1 MLQGIQGLRAIGA
14 FSVALSHSWDSPVR
28 DAAWFDGSFLVVDMF
43 FVLSGYLVTM
53 VYAER
58 ATDWRQGRGM
68 IASRLG
74 RLYPTHLAML
84 FLLLFLLNLKLGINL
99 VLGAL
104 GVDIGM
110 TPIADQPQIFDLQYF
125 LLTVT
130 MLHGLG
136 IDDRDLFNFA
146 SWSISAEFWA
156 FVVMTTC
163 FVTMR
168 NRARRITF
176 GWIAIAACV
185 SFYLACWWRP
195 EQRTFDTTQLLDRN
209 LARSIMAYFVGMM
222 ACVFRRA
229 HLLELNDR
237 MIGLLQAAT
246 LVAIVLVI
254 CNQPRLFMSQ
264 LWSLPIWAA
273 LIISLSYGRGWAVP
287 ILGCAPMI
295 WLGERSFG
303 IYMCHSVVVI
313 MIKHRV
319 LMVDSAWLRALL
331 LVPYLA
337 ANVVI
342 AHFLYRYLE
351 MPVATWVKERVRRR
365 RTRSQAAPLMT
376 LARPGGE

>member
-28 DAAWFDGSFLVVDMF
+28 DSVWFDGSFLVVDMF

-58 ATDWRQGRGM
+58 ATDWQQGRGM
-68 IASRLG
+68 IANRLG
-74 RLYPTHLAML
+74 RLYPTHIAML
-84 FLLLFLLNLKLGINL
+84 FLLLFLLNLKMGLNL
-99 VLGAL
+99 LLGAL
-104 GVDIGM
+104 GMDIGL
-110 TPIADQPQIFDLQYF
+110 TPLDEQPQVFDLQYF
-125 LLTVT
+125 LLTIT
-130 MLHGLG
+130 LLHGLG

-156 FVVMTTC
+156 FVVMTIC

-168 NRARRITF
+168 SRPRRIAF
-176 GWIAIAACV
+176 AWIAIAACV
-185 SFYLACWWRP
+185 SFYLACWWQPDRH
-195 EQRTFDTTQLLDRN
+195 TFDSTQLLDRN
-209 LARSIMAYFVGMM
+209 LARSIMAYFVGML
-222 ACVFRRA
+222 AFELRRV
-229 HLLELNDR
+229 HLQELSDR
-237 MIGLLQAAT
+237 AIGILQAVT

-319 LMVDSAWLRALL
+319 LMVDNAWMRALL

-337 ANVVI
+337 ANIAI
-342 AHFLYRYLE
+342 AHVLYRYLE
-351 MPVATWVKERVRRR
+351 MPAATWVKERVRRR
-365 RTRSQAAPLMT
+365 RARVQAATLTP